1 MEKVGKILELFI
13 SEEGLEDR
21 VKKTSLRVDKGGVLD
36 DKFYAKSIKRSI
48 LISSDDSYSMS
59 KEQGI
64 ELSYGLLGE
73 NILMDF
79 NPYSLDVG
87 TELKIGEVIL
97 EITQACTICNHL
109 SKVDK
114 KLPKLLK
121 NDRGIFAKVV
131 KSGTIYVNDAVFML

>member
-1 MEKVGKILELFI
+1 MKKVGNILELFI
-13 SEEGLEDR
+13 SIEGSKNR
-21 VKKTSLRVDKGGVLD
+21 VKKTSFSVDESGILG
-36 DKFYAKSIKRSI
+36 DKFYGKSIQRSI
-48 LISSDDSYSMS
+48 LLSSDDSYLLS

-87 TELKIGEVIL
+87 TKLKIGEVIL

-109 SKVDK
+109 SKIDK

-121 NDRGIFAKVV
+121 NDRGIFAKVIQ
-131 KSGTIYVNDAVFML
+131 SGNIHVNNAVFML